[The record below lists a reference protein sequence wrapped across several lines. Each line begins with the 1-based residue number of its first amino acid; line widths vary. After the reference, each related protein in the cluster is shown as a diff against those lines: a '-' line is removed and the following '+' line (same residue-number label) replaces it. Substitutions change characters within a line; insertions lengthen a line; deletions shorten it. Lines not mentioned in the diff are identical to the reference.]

1 MKKRKFCLKLII
13 LTVFFVF
20 IGTSN
25 TLANETSTEDILES
39 QKDSLNISGFLEE
52 ADKYTSD
59 LYGDMD
65 VGEIFNKAIK
75 EEIDKCVVLC
85 SNCHRKLHY
94 YNLSIEELKDGRF

>member
-39 QKDSLNISGFLEE
+39 QKDSLNI
-52 ADKYTSD
+52 
-59 LYGDMD
+59 
-65 VGEIFNKAIK
+65 
-75 EEIDKCVVLC
+75 
-85 SNCHRKLHY
+85 
-94 YNLSIEELKDGRF
+94 